1 MNKITPKQTFLIVF
15 VVVITIVLGAFVLRN
30 DNAKTMGE
38 ETTHADPQQTE
49 KAPEALKGPHGGK
62 YFTKDDFSVEVTIF
76 EKGVP
81 PQFRFYLYENNK
93 PIAPSAAGVTAAL
106 TRLGKPAQI
115 FKFTPEADYLIGDSV
130 VEEPHS
136 FDVAITAEYKGKS
149 YQWSYSQVEARTE
162 MSDEVLKSTGIEI
175 LTAGPTTIK
184 ATNKL
189 SGEITFNEDR
199 ILHVVPRV
207 GGLVAAVKVD
217 HGQIVRKGDVLA
229 IVESQS
235 LAELRSQLSATQK
248 RFSLAKITLE
258 REKKLWEEKISA
270 EQDYLAAGQAYS
282 EAEIARNLVSEKLK
296 ALGASASS
304 GSSNLTRYEIRAPI
318 SGVVVEK
325 TVALGQTV
333 QENDDLFVIA
343 DTSEAWVKVVIYPK
357 DLNNIKIGQKAV
369 VKANAFEAEGEGVIS
384 YIGAFVGEKTRTAT
398 ARIVLNN
405 KAGLWR
411 SGVFVDVILDAGE
424 AQVPVAIS
432 AEAIQTI
439 RDWTVVFG
447 RYGNYFEARPIEL
460 GRSDGNMVE
469 VLSGLSAGEQYAAG
483 NSFAIK
489 ADIGK
494 SGATHDH

>member
-1 MNKITPKQTFLIVF
+1 
-15 VVVITIVLGAFVLRN
+15 
-30 DNAKTMGE
+30 
-38 ETTHADPQQTE
+38 
-49 KAPEALKGPHGGK
+49 
-62 YFTKDDFSVEVTIF
+62 
-76 EKGVP
+76 
-81 PQFRFYLYENNK
+81 
-93 PIAPSAAGVTAAL
+93 
-106 TRLGKPAQI
+106 
-115 FKFTPEADYLIGDSV
+115 
-130 VEEPHS
+130 
-136 FDVAITAEYKGKS
+136 VAITAEYQGNS
-149 YQWSYSQVEARTE
+149 YKWNYSQVEARTE

-175 LTAGPTTIK
+175 LTAGSATIK

-199 ILHVVPRV
+199 IIHVVPRV
-207 GGLVAAVKVD
+207 GGLVTGVKVD
-217 HGQIVRKGDVLA
+217 HGQTVRKGDVLA

-248 RFSLAKITLE
+248 RLNLAKITLE

-270 EQDYLAAGQAYS
+270 QQDYLAAGQAYS
-282 EAEIARNLVSEKLK
+282 EAEIARNLVSEKLT
-296 ALGASASS
+296 ALGASGRS
-304 GSSNLTRYEIRAPI
+304 GGSNLTRYEIRAPI

-325 TVALGQTV
+325 TVATGQTV
-333 QENDDLFVIA
+333 QENDDLFVIT
-343 DTSEAWVKVVIYPK
+343 DTSEVWVKVILYPK
-357 DLNNIKIGQKAV
+357 DLNSIKIGQKAT
-369 VKANAFEAEGEGVIS
+369 VKANAFDAEGEGVIS
-384 YIGAFVGEKTRTAT
+384 YIGAFVGEQTRTAT

-405 KAGLWR
+405 KEGVWR
-411 SGVFVDVILDAGE
+411 SGVFVDVILGTSE
-424 AQVPVAIS
+424 VKVPVAVT

>member
-1 MNKITPKQTFLIVF
+1 MNKISPKQLFLIVI
-15 VVVITIVLGAFVLRN
+15 VVLITIALGFFVLRH
-30 DNAKTMGE
+30 DNSKPNTNEDGHEAQIKSSV
-38 ETTHADPQQTE
+38 
-49 KAPEALKGPHGGK
+49 APEIAKGPHGGK
-62 YFTKDDFSVEVTIF
+62 YFTKDDFGLEVTIF
-76 EKGVP
+76 ETGVP
-81 PQFRFYLYENNK
+81 PQFRFYLYEENK
-93 PIAPSAAGVTAAL
+93 LLAPNSAVVTANL
-106 TRLGKPAQI
+106 SRLGQPAKI
-115 FKFTPEADYLIGDSV
+115 FKFTPEADYLLGDSV

-149 YQWSYSQVEARTE
+149 YQWKYSQVEARTE
-162 MSDEVLKSTGIEI
+162 MSNDVLKSTGIEI

-184 ATNKL
+184 ATTKL

-207 GGLVAAVKVD
+207 GGLITAVKAD
-217 HGQIVRKGDVLA
+217 HGQTVRKGDVLA
-229 IVESQS
+229 VVESQS

-248 RFSLAKITLE
+248 RLSLAKITME
-258 REKKLWEEKISA
+258 REKKLWEEKVSA
-270 EQDYLAAGQAYS
+270 QQDYLAAGQAYS

-296 ALGASASS
+296 ALGASGSS

-411 SGVFVDVILDAGE
+411 SGVFVDVILEAGE
-424 AQVPVAIS
+424 VQVPVAVS

-447 RYGNYFEARPIEL
+447 RYGNYFEARPLEL

-489 ADIGK
+489 ADLGK